1 MKKTYSKP
9 DILFDSFALNTSISA
24 TCEKPANFQS
34 DVCGYE
40 YTDLI
45 VVFTTEVNGC
55 KAGIALPENELFD
68 GICYHNPSDLNNL
81 FVS

>member
-9 DILFDSFALNTSISA
+9 DILFDSFSLNTSISA

-40 YTDLI
+40 YTDSI
-45 VVFTTEVNGC
+45 VVFTTEVQGC
-55 KAGIALPENELFD
+55 WSGITWPEDTQFD
-68 GICYHNPSDLNNL
+68 GICYHNPTDNNNL

>member
-9 DILFDSFALNTSISA
+9 DVLFESFALNTAITA
-24 TCEKPANFQS
+24 NCEKRGNFQS

-40 YTDLI
+40 YTDII

-55 KAGIALPENELFD
+55 MNGITLPENEMFD
-68 GICYHNPSDLNNL
+68 GICYHNPTDSNNL